1 MCTEWNIYITAKV
14 YCSDTEAENNRNKPN
29 SIFFFSFQTFFLF
42 EKPVLTLENV
52 SDKTPY
58 PKQPIILF
66 MCLIFN
72 TNKNS
77 DILTKT
83 KIKTRNAFKELI

>member
-1 MCTEWNIYITAKV
+1 MKYLHYSWSLLQWYGGREQQNQY
-14 YCSDTEAENNRNKPN
+14 
-29 SIFFFSFQTFFLF
+29 FFQFLDFFLF
-42 EKPVLTLENV
+42 EKPVLILENV
-52 SDKTPY
+52 SDKMPY

-66 MCLIFN
+66 MCLIFE

-77 DILTKT
+77 DTLTKT